1 MRIAVALQLGFCGLC
16 LTLALVGEG
25 MGVEI
30 PDPPAVNCV
39 WSRWSEW
46 SPCDPCTKS
55 RRRSRSV
62 EVFSQFGGLS
72 CEGSLGDRE
81 FCTTGAECELPP
93 PPACSDSEFQ
103 CESGSCIKKRLMCN
117 GDYDCEEGS
126 DEDCDPQRKPCG
138 LSVLENNEQGRTAG
152 YGINILG
159 VDPRMNPFNNDYFN
173 GRCDRVRNPYTQKYD
188 RLPWNVGVLNYE
200 TLVEETTS
208 REIYEDTDSLLKE
221 ILTEMTNKLDVGL
234 SFKFSPTEKSM
245 SESVAPPST
254 SDAAAPSTSDAAAPS
269 TSDAAAPSTSDAAAP
284 STSDAAAPSTSDAAA
299 PSTSDAAAPSTSDAA
314 APSTSKVDLTLG
326 LEIGFQKKTMIKE
339 LSEYTKIKNKSFMR
353 VKGKVQLSTYRMR
366 SRELKTADEF
376 LAHVKS
382 LPLQYE
388 RGIYFAFLEDYG
400 THYTKNGK
408 TGGEYELVYVL
419 NQDTIKT
426 KNLTE
431 RTVQNCVKVGI
442 SADFQGIV
450 DGNVKNDN
458 CKDVTNKNQGDTA
471 GKAVVD
477 KVITSVKGGTLQSA
491 VGMRAQLNKEGVMN
505 INTYQEWAR
514 TIAEAPALL
523 TSEPE
528 PIYML
533 IPLDMADANTRIS
546 NLKRATADYT
556 AEYNV
561 CKCKPCQNGG
571 TLALLDGRCKCM
583 CPFQYEGLACQNY
596 KADKVKHAGAR
607 PTVIQEGNWSCWSSW
622 SSCGGGKR
630 TRTRRCN
637 TEGLLGAVCRGDT
650 NNEEHC

>member
-1 MRIAVALQLGFCGLC
+1 MRIEVALQLGFCGLC

-25 MGVEI
+25 MGVEL
-30 PDPPAVNCV
+30 PDPPPVNCV
-39 WSRWSEW
+39 WSRWSAW
-46 SPCDPCTKS
+46 SPCDPCTKT

-62 EVFSQFGGLS
+62 EVFSQFGGVS

-81 FCTTGAECELPP
+81 FCRTDARCDLPP
-93 PPACSDSEFQ
+93 PPACSDTEFQ

-117 GDYDCEEGS
+117 GDYDCEDGS
-126 DEDCDPQRKPCG
+126 DEDCDPLRKPCG
-138 LSVLENNEQGRTAG
+138 LLVLDSNEQGRTAG

-173 GRCDRVRNPYTQKYD
+173 GRCDRVRNPNTQTYD

-245 SESVAPPST
+245 SQST
-254 SDAAAPSTSDAAAPS
+254 APSTSDATGPS
-269 TSDAAAPSTSDAAAP
+269 TSDATGPSTSDATGP
-284 STSDAAAPSTSDAAA
+284 STS
-299 PSTSDAAAPSTSDAA
+299 
-314 APSTSKVDLTLG
+314 TLG
-326 LEIGFQKKTMIKE
+326 LEAGFQKKTIIKE

-376 LAHVKS
+376 LAHVKY

-388 RGIYFAFLEDYG
+388 KGIYFAFLEDYG

-431 RTVQNCVKVGI
+431 RTVQDCVKVGI
-442 SADFQGIV
+442 TADFQSLV
-450 DGNVKNDN
+450 DGHVKKDN
-458 CKDVTNKNQGDTA
+458 CKDVTNKNQGDTD

-477 KVITSVKGGTLQSA
+477 KVLTTVKGGTLQSA
-491 VGMRAQLNKEGVMN
+491 VSMRAQLNKEGVMD
-505 INTYQEWAR
+505 IATYQEWAR
-514 TIAEAPALL
+514 SITEAPALL

-533 IPLDMADANTRIS
+533 VPLDMPDANTRIS
-546 NLKRATADYT
+546 NLKQATADYV
-556 AEYNV
+556 AEYNI
-561 CKCKPCQNGG
+561 CKCKPCHNGG
-571 TLALLDGRCKCM
+571 TLALLDGQCKCM
-583 CPFQYEGLACQNY
+583 CSFLYEGLACQNY
-596 KADKVKHAGAR
+596 KPDNTKNAGAR
-607 PTVIQEGNWSCWSSW
+607 PTVTQEGNWSCWSSW
-622 SSCGGGKR
+622 SSCSGAKR
-630 TRTRRCN
+630 IRTRRCN
-637 TEGLLGAVCRGDT
+637 TDGLLGAVCRGDT
-650 NNEEHC
+650 RSEEHC